1 MTAYE
6 WHPLTPRRW
15 ADFERLF
22 GRNGAYGGCWCMWF
36 RQTGKEYETNR
47 GEPNRQAMCS
57 LVERGEVP
65 GVILYADGEPAGW
78 VAVQP
83 RESLPRLER
92 SRASRRPDDAPAW
105 SVVCFFVHRNHRG
118 RGMMRRLLD
127 AAIAHAR
134 ASGATLLEAYPKDL
148 EELSPGADAAYTG
161 LLPVF
166 LDAGFREVARHT
178 RGRPLVRLPLA

>member
-1 MTAYE
+1 MPDYD
-6 WHPLTPRRW
+6 WHPLTAERW

-22 GRNGAYGGCWCMWF
+22 GRNGAYAGCWCMWF
-36 RQTGKEYETNR
+36 RQTGKEYEASH
-47 GEPNRQAMCS
+47 GEPNRRAMCA

-65 GVILYADGEPAGW
+65 GVILYAAGEPAGW
-78 VAVQP
+78 AAVQP
-83 RESLPRLER
+83 REALPRLER
-92 SRASRRPDDAPAW
+92 SRAAKRPDDAPVW

-134 ASGATLLEAYPKDL
+134 SSGATVLEAYPKDL
-148 EELSPGADAAYTG
+148 EELSPSTDAAYTG

-166 LDAGFREVARHT
+166 LEAGFAEVARYAK
-178 RGRPLVRLPLA
+178 GCPIVRLTLS

>member
-1 MTAYE
+1 MPEYAA
-6 WHPLTPRRW
+6 HPLTPERW

-36 RQTGKEYETNR
+36 RQTGKEYESNR
-47 GEPNRQAMCS
+47 GEPNRLAICA

-65 GVILYADGEPAGW
+65 GVILYSDGDPAGW

-83 RESLPRLER
+83 REALPRLER
-92 SRASRRPDDAPAW
+92 SRAAKRPDEAAVW

-118 RGMMRRLLD
+118 RGMMRRLVD
-127 AAIAHAR
+127 AAIDHAR
-134 ASGATLLEAYPKDL
+134 SSGATMLEAYPKDL
-148 EELSPGADAAYTG
+148 EELSPSTDAAYTG

-166 LDAGFREVARHT
+166 LDAGFHEVARHAM
-178 RGRPLVRLPLA
+178 GRPIVRLAIS